1 MLDQDNFY
9 LISLSILITCVLDK
23 FVNIVGRSSMLIT
36 LRPQKVKYL
45 LSDNFAL
52 AELKN
57 LFPLNCLMKIHYD
70 FQMITAS

>member
-1 MLDQDNFY
+1 
-9 LISLSILITCVLDK
+9 
-23 FVNIVGRSSMLIT
+23 MLIT

-70 FQMITAS
+70 FQMRTTSLNNANKLSVNGKIYIFLA

>member
-1 MLDQDNFY
+1 MD
-9 LISLSILITCVLDK
+9 II
-23 FVNIVGRSSMLIT
+23 GRSSMLIT

-52 AELKN
+52 VELKN